1 MEAFDIYKDISERTN
16 GDIYVGVVGPVRTGK
31 STFIKK
37 FMDLMVLPNLE
48 DSHDKERVVDEL
60 PQSAAGKTI
69 MTTQPKFV
77 PNEAVE
83 LLINETARMKVRM
96 VDSVGYMVKGAM
108 GHMEDGSPRMVR
120 TPWYDYDI
128 PFEKAADMGTKKVI
142 NEHSTIGVVMT
153 TDGTITEIPRSEYI
167 EAETKAINELK
178 QLGKPFIVVLNSS
191 TPKDE
196 NTIKLREAMQSKY
209 EVPVLLLDIMRLSEK
224 DIKNLLQSI
233 LYEFPIKEI
242 YIDIPKWC
250 SALSKD
256 HWFIGELLDRI
267 NGSLSNIEKVSDYD
281 DLISSFQ
288 DCDYIKNVKAESIML
303 GEGMVTVS
311 VILDESLFYKVL
323 GEECGYEINGDYHLV
338 SIVKDLVKAKKE
350 YDKIESALESV
361 NTMGYGVVPP
371 SMDELK
377 LDDPEM
383 VKQGSK
389 YGVKLKATAPSLHM
403 IRVDIQTE
411 VSPMV
416 GTEQQSEDLISYLLS
431 EFETD
436 PAMIWS
442 TNIFGK
448 SLHELVREG
457 LSNKLTNM
465 PEDARY
471 KMQETLQ
478 RIINEGNGGLICIL
492 L

>member
-16 GDIYVGVVGPVRTGK
+16 GDIYIGVVGPVRTGK

-37 FMDLMVLPNLE
+37 FMDLMVLPNLD

-83 LLINETARMKVRM
+83 LVINDTARMKVRM
-96 VDSVGYMVKGAM
+96 VDSVGYMVNGAM
-108 GHMEDGSPRMVR
+108 GHMEEGSPRMVR

-128 PFEKAADMGTKKVI
+128 PFEQAADLGTKKVI
-142 NEHSTIGVVMT
+142 TEHSTIGIVMT

-167 EAETKAINELK
+167 EAEAKAIDELK
-178 QLGKPFIVVLNSS
+178 SLGKPFIVVLNSS

-196 NTIKLREAMQSKY
+196 NTKKLREAMEAKY

-224 DIKNLLQSI
+224 NIKTLLQSV

-242 YIDIPKWC
+242 CIDIPKWV

-256 HWFIGELLDRI
+256 HWFIGELLEGTNNSMKNI
-267 NGSLSNIEKVSDYD
+267 NKVSDYYGLMSAFD
-281 DLISSFQ
+281 ESE
-288 DCDYIKNVKAESIML
+288 YIKEMKVKEIML
-303 GEGMVTVS
+303 GEGVVTVS
-311 VILDESLFYKVL
+311 VVLDESLFYKVL

-338 SIVKDLVKAKKE
+338 SMIKDLVKAKKE

-361 NTMGYGVVPP
+361 NAMGYGVVPP
-371 SMDELK
+371 SMEELDLDE
-377 LDDPEM
+377 PEI

-403 IRVDIQTE
+403 IRVDVETE
-411 VSPMV
+411 VSPIV
-416 GTEQQSEDLISYLLS
+416 GTEKQSEDLISYLLS
-431 EFETD
+431 EYETD
-436 PAMIWS
+436 PTMIWS

-448 SLHELVREG
+448 SLHELVSEG
-457 LSNKLTNM
+457 LENKLTNM

-478 RIINEGNGGLICIL
+478 RVINEGNGSLICIL